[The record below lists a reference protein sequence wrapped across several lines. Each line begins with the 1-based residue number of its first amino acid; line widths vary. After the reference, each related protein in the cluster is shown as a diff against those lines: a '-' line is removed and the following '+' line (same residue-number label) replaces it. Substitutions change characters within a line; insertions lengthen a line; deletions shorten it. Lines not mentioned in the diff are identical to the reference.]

1 MRRTR
6 ASMTALAWLLTACG
20 GSTGG
25 DGGSGGESTT
35 AATTSGDATSQGTS
49 ADSSAGGSETGDAPP
64 FGIGAGSYI
73 AGHASAVLTFGADR
87 EGRVEFWYPAA
98 PTMMPSDALVDF
110 EPAGERH
117 DALAM
122 LVDAAPEPCTRRQTN
137 SIREAAAADTG
148 GTWPIVVFS
157 HCSNCSR
164 LDGVAL
170 AERLASWGFLVAAP
184 DHEGNTVYDWQA
196 GESVGVNADFLPVRG
211 ADVIAILD
219 ALAADDAAL
228 PAVVRGHA
236 DLEHVGV
243 MGHSF
248 GSVTAGWVAQSDARV
263 DAVMGIA
270 APFENPV
277 LPGVMVASIDVPVL
291 FLLAQEDNSILE
303 IGNNLIRSNYDDVAS
318 PAWLVEFVDA
328 GHWSF
333 SDICALTTELVP
345 GCGEGMRMAAPHET
359 FTYVDIEATRE
370 RASDWTA
377 AFFGAHVLG
386 DASAQAW
393 LTSAVSD
400 DAILVQSH

>member
-1 MRRTR
+1 MSSARTLG
-6 ASMTALAWLLTACG
+6 MTSALLLAACG
-20 GSTGG
+20 GASAG
-25 DGGSGGESTT
+25 DGGSGSGDTT
-35 AATTSGDATSQGTS
+35 AATTGSEASSQGTL
-49 ADSSAGGSETGDAPP
+49 ADSSAGGSDSGETPP
-64 FGIGAGSYI
+64 FGIGVGPYA
-73 AGHASAVLTFGADR
+73 AGHASAVLTFGPDR

-122 LVDAAPEPCTRRQTN
+122 LVDAAPEPCTRRVTD
-137 SIREAAAADTG
+137 SIREAMAADTG
-148 GTWPIVVFS
+148 GAWPTVVFS

-184 DHEGNTVYDWQA
+184 DHEGNTVYDWLA

-211 ADVIAILD
+211 ADIVAILD
-219 ALAADDAAL
+219 ALAADEAGL

-236 DLEHVGV
+236 DLERVGI

-248 GSVTAGWVAQSDARV
+248 GSVTAGWVAQSDDRV

-303 IGNNLIRSNYDDVAS
+303 IGNNLIRNNYDAAAS

-345 GCGEGMRMAAPHET
+345 GCGEGMRMAAPHDP
-359 FTYVDIEATRE
+359 FTYVDIESTRA
-370 RASDWTA
+370 RASDWAA
-377 AFFGAHVLG
+377 AFFGAHVVG

-393 LTSAVSD
+393 LSAAASD
-400 DAILVQSH
+400 DAVLVQSH